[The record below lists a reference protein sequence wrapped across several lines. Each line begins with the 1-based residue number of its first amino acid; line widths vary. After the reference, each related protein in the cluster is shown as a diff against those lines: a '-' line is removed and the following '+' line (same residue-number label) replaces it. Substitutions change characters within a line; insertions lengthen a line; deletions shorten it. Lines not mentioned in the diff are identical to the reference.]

1 MYKCRFKKGETVLV
15 VALLFEIG
23 GSLTALMLGV
33 YQKHHWNETH
43 AGVVDDY
50 GEIFANI
57 ETVRLNDA
65 VLGVSCAAV
74 LLAMRVRAVG
84 VISTSDSNSFD
95 LVHWASKDVQISR
108 GRVERKIHPEQS
120 CLVRLHGAECNR
132 GHHLSR
138 HVPHSGG
145 QRLQE
150 VPVSL

>member
-74 LLAMRVRAVG
+74 LLAMRVRA
-84 VISTSDSNSFD
+84 SS
-95 LVHWASKDVQISR
+95 SR
-108 GRVERKIHPEQS
+108 GSIH
-120 CLVRLHGAECNR
+120 V
-132 GHHLSR
+132 
-138 HVPHSGG
+138 
-145 QRLQE
+145 
-150 VPVSL
+150 